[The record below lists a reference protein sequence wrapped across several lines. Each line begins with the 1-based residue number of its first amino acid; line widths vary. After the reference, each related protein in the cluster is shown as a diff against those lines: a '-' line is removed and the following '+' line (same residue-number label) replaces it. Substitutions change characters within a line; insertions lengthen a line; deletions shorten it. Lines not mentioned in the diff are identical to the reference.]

1 MLYVSLIFDPVEW
14 NGKQPTP
21 KFQNGL
27 PIAPAKFCFVNN
39 LLKWTEDCQEGGSSK
54 SSWWILGWLE
64 LNLLLFATFLY
75 CMKCLEHILFCK
87 ESSEVDRRLSRRG
100 GPPSLPDGSLDDW
113 SWISCCL
120 QRFFTVWSVRIILL
134 FDNSLLKWTE
144 DCQEQGVPL
153 LSSNGSLEDR
163 RGWPWL

>member
-39 LLKWTEDCQEGGSSK
+39 LLKWTEDCQEGG
-54 SSWWILGWLE
+54 
-64 LNLLLFATFLY
+64 
-75 CMKCLEHILFCK
+75 
-87 ESSEVDRRLSRRG
+87 

-113 SWISCCL
+113 SCISCCL
-120 QRFFTVWSVRIILL
+120 QRFCTV
-134 FDNSLLKWTE
+134 
-144 DCQEQGVPL
+144 
-153 LSSNGSLEDR
+153 
-163 RGWPWL
+163 